1 MKCTRCG
8 TDFDS
13 AFCPNCGTARPLH
26 EPLSIDS
33 AKSEQ
38 KNPMGVW
45 AFIVSLFTLLAANSA
60 RYYDTHWV
68 DYLFLGISIILV
80 VLAFKAA
87 KERNLKRGLT
97 ITALIFCCVSA
108 ALLLPVLIND
118 LNDNDVTRSETSAS
132 ERTNETTSSVTNT
145 PTPTPAP
152 TPTPLTVDSLVA
164 MCEEI
169 PYKDIMRNPDD
180 YTARYI
186 TVTLKISQV
195 MDERWLDDKV
205 CYRCYSDNSGYEF
218 YFDDEY
224 YVVDYRPEG
233 SMKLLKGDVIT
244 IYGQVI
250 GVEELTRA
258 LTWTNDEVV
267 SITMLYCELI
277 DE

>member
-1 MKCTRCG
+1 
-8 TDFDS
+8 
-13 AFCPNCGTARPLH
+13 
-26 EPLSIDS
+26 
-33 AKSEQ
+33 
-38 KNPMGVW
+38 
-45 AFIVSLFTLLAANSA
+45 
-60 RYYDTHWV
+60 
-68 DYLFLGISIILV
+68 
-80 VLAFKAA
+80 
-87 KERNLKRGLT
+87 
-97 ITALIFCCVSA
+97 
-108 ALLLPVLIND
+108 
-118 LNDNDVTRSETSAS
+118 
-132 ERTNETTSSVTNT
+132 
-145 PTPTPAP
+145 
-152 TPTPLTVDSLVA
+152 